1 MNYLK
6 AFVVNFLVIFLANHV
21 LPGIFVLDQTK
32 LPHVGGDVMMA
43 AVLGL
48 LNTLIYPILKL
59 SNHASLIKVALIAL
73 LLNFAAYA
81 AMKLIPVGISVVS
94 VEGYF
99 LAAVIVTIG
108 SFITNFL
115 EYKRQKKTEIPL

>member
-1 MNYLK
+1 MNYIK
-6 AFVVNFLVIFLANHV
+6 TFVVNFLVIFLANHI
-21 LPGIFVLDQTK
+21 LPGIYVLDQTK

-59 SNHASLIKVALIAL
+59 SNHASLIKVALVAL
-73 LLNFAAYA
+73 VLNFAAYA
-81 AMKLIPVGISVVS
+81 ALKLIPVGISVAS

>member
-6 AFVVNFLVIFLANHV
+6 TFVVNFLIIFLANHV

-43 AVLGL
+43 AALGL
-48 LNTLIYPILKL
+48 LNTLIYPVLKL
-59 SNHASLIKVALIAL
+59 FNHASLIKVALIAL
-73 LLNFAAYA
+73 LLNFATYA
-81 AMKLIPVGISVVS
+81 AVRWIPIGISVAT

-99 LAAVIVTIG
+99 LAALVVTLG
-108 SFITNFL
+108 SLTTNFL